1 MVSVTE
7 SSTPFFQFITGL
19 CAIIGGV
26 FTIAGVLDSL
36 LHVLLGENL
45 KDASKGLG
53 SYLG

>member
-7 SSTPFFQFITGL
+7 TSTPFFQFITGV

-26 FTIAGVLDSL
+26 FTLAGVLDSL
-36 LHVLLGENL
+36 LYAAIGDQQKVM
-45 KDASKGLG
+45 SSIS